1 MFSRQV
7 GRTKAFFLARRKRQ
21 PLCKVLLCKRRLS
34 LQYRLSGEGRD
45 GSARAG
51 LGREYMEIRARHGL
65 THKGSWKPSH
75 HDADK
80 DLILH
85 CEENKPKKS
94 QIQHSGLQ
102 DLSEWASPS
111 KTLLLLPPQI
121 PHVQPLALLAQP
133 TPRAQDSRAAKREVG
148 TSMTSWWQAGEA
160 TQVVGA

>member
-1 MFSRQV
+1 MMQIKTSFYIVKKISPKNPKFS
-7 GRTKAFFLARRKRQ
+7 
-21 PLCKVLLCKRRLS
+21 
-34 LQYRLSGEGRD
+34 
-45 GSARAG
+45 
-51 LGREYMEIRARHGL
+51 I
-65 THKGSWKPSH
+65 
-75 HDADK
+75 
-80 DLILH
+80 
-85 CEENKPKKS
+85 
-94 QIQHSGLQ
+94 GLQ